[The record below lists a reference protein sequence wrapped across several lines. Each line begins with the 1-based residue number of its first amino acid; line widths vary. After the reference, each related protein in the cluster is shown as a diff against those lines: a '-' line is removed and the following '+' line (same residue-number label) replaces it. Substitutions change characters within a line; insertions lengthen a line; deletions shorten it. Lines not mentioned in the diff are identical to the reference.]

1 MRVAKNR
8 RLKRKARKARQR
20 ARWRAVFEAAV
31 VFEGDILA
39 RGAVF
44 PEWLSVRPMPEEGL
58 K

>member
-20 ARWRAVFEAAV
+20 ARWKAAFEVAVAL
-31 VFEGDILA
+31 EGDVLS

-44 PEWLSVRPMPEEGL
+44 PEWLSVRPMPEEPE
-58 K
+58 